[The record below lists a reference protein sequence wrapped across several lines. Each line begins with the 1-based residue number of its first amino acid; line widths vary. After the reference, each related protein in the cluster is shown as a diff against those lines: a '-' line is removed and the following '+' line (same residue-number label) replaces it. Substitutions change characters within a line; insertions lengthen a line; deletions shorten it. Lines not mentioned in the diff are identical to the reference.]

1 MNNKKIAISGISL
14 ILILT
19 IFIFINPIVGKFL
32 TGTARIIGKNI
43 DCEVYIDGKK
53 KTDATVYK
61 SDSNFVENEKRN
73 YLILYL
79 RNVKSYEGIP
89 VFVIDKEN
97 EIVMLPNASKKDYD
111 LVFGNLLQSDSG
123 ANVMIPINDKL
134 KGFGVEPNLRIT
146 EKNIEFEIIVK
157 NKIQKIKINIA

>member
-157 NKIQKIKINIA
+157 NKIQKIKINIE

>member
-134 KGFGVEPNLRIT
+134 KGLGVEPNLRIT

>member
-1 MNNKKIAISGISL
+1 MNKRKIIISGISL

-43 DCEVYIDGKK
+43 NCEVYIEGTKK
-53 KTDATVYK
+53 IEAKLYK
-61 SDSNFVENEKRN
+61 SDSNFAENEKRN

-79 RNVKSYEGIP
+79 RNVKNYKGIP
-89 VFVIDKEN
+89 VIVIDKEN
-97 EIVMLPNASKKDYD
+97 RIVMFPNASKKDYN

-123 ANVMIPINDKL
+123 ANVMIPINDEL
-134 KGFGVEPNLRIT
+134 KGFGVEPNLIIT
-146 EKNIEFEIIVK
+146 EKKIEFEINVE